1 MAYQGVCSTCQLKFN
16 AKKCKVMDL
25 GSRNAKAES
34 TMDGTILATVVEEKD
49 LGVLID
55 DKLKCHRHV
64 SAAVSKA
71 NQILGIVKRI
81 FVTLDEEL
89 LPLVY
94 KHQVRPHLEYGNA
107 IWHPHYVAH
116 IRKVEGVQRRATK
129 IIPELRD
136 KPYHERL

>member
-1 MAYQGVCSTCQLKFN
+1 
-16 AKKCKVMDL
+16 
-25 GSRNAKAES
+25 
-34 TMDGTILATVVEEKD
+34 MDGTILATVVEEKD

-55 DKLKCHRHV
+55 DKLKFHRHV

-71 NQILGIVKRI
+71 NQILGIVKRT

-94 KHQVRPHLEYGNA
+94 KHQVRPQLEYGKA
-107 IWHPHYVAH
+107 IWHPRYVAD

-136 KPYHERL
+136 QPYHERLQSLNLYSMEYRR